1 MKKRI
6 FASDQTILRNLKKG
20 GVPLQG
26 SIEKISYLDNEGAY
40 CLSFNRMEQTRARLE
55 NAATQEEKMACAAE
69 YLLAKHPRKRLIIS
83 PNAWRR
89 MR

>member
-1 MKKRI
+1 MKERI
-6 FASDQTILRNLKKG
+6 FASDQTVLRNSKKG

-40 CLSFNRMEQTRARLE
+40 CLSCNKTEQTRARLQSAE
-55 NAATQEEKMACAAE
+55 THEEKMACVAE